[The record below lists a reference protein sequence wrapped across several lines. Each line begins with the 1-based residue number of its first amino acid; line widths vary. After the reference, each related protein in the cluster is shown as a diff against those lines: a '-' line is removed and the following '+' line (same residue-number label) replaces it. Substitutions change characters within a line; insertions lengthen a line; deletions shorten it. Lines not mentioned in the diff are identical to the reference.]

1 MKETEFGKIGFFNEN
16 GVRGAVIRRSD
27 SESIN
32 ISLMIKRG
40 SDLNPENKGGAV
52 DLFASMLSKGT
63 KSFSAMDI
71 AEKLD
76 YLGADFTYKIDK
88 DSVIFNFWFL
98 KEHFQKIF
106 PLVEE
111 IFLYPQFPEDELE
124 REKLKTLSSLY
135 QIVDSPSALA
145 SYIFTKNIYSDHP
158 YGNLATPF
166 SINSIT
172 VEDIK
177 KIYENS
183 FTKDLIYLVISG
195 NISDKARKQ
204 IISLFKALPHSSET
218 KKIEKA
224 EYRGNKFIFFDKKD
238 STQSQ
243 IRLGFGG
250 ISRRTENYEAIN
262 LMNFILGGGGFSS
275 RLLLKVRTEA
285 GYTYS
290 ISSSFESFNDGGSF
304 VITSFSKN
312 ETTAETI
319 KLSEKVLREFKK
331 NGATEK
337 ELKDDKAYFIGNLI
351 LSMETPSDIA
361 GKLMYAER
369 YGLGEDFLFN
379 SEKRYKRVSLE
390 EVNKFSKELL
400 NKKDRLLVIVGNLNS
415 MKKKIDKLKDYG
427 KLLVIENPFD
437 SEK

>member
-1 MKETEFGKIGFFNEN
+1 MKETRFGEIEFFNEN
-16 GVRGAVIRRSD
+16 GVKGAIVKRDDTD
-27 SESIN
+27 SVN

-40 SDLNPENKGGAV
+40 FDLSPENKGGAV
-52 DLFASMLSKGT
+52 DIFASLLSKGT

-71 AEKLD
+71 AERLD

-88 DSVIFNFWFL
+88 DSVIFNFWIL
-98 KEHFQKIF
+98 KEFFQKIF

-111 IFLYPQFPEDELE
+111 IFLYPEFPEDELE

-145 SYIFTKNIYSDHP
+145 SYVFTKNIYTNHP

-177 KIYENS
+177 SIYRKS
-183 FTKDLIYLVISG
+183 FTKDMIYLVIAG
-195 NISDKARKQ
+195 NISDKAIKQ
-204 IISLFKALPHSSET
+204 IISLFKNLPSSSET

-243 IRLGFGG
+243 IRLGFEG
-250 ISRRTENYEAIN
+250 ISRRIRNYEAIN

-304 VITSFSKN
+304 VISSFSKN
-312 ETTAETI
+312 ETTIETV
-319 KLSEKVLREFKK
+319 KLSEKVLKDFIKK
-331 NGATEK
+331 GATEK
-337 ELKDDKAYFIGNLI
+337 ELKDAKAYFIGNLI

-369 YGLGEDFLFN
+369 YGLGENFLFN
-379 SEKRYKRVSLE
+379 SEERYKRVSLE
-390 EVNKFSKELL
+390 EVNRFSKKLL

-415 MKKKIDKLKDYG
+415 MKIKIDKLENYG
-427 KLLVIENPFD
+427 ELLVLENPFD